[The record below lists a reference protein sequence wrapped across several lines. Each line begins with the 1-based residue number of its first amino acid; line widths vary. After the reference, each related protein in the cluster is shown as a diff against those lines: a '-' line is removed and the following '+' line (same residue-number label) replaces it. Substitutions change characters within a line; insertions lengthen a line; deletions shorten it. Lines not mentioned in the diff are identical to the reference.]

1 LALSELKSNLS
12 SLKFGDSR
20 PIIRHEIGNT
30 VSQASARLDD
40 VKRLAGILTK
50 APGLKFAA
58 NQTLLQSTKIA
69 NAAFSKKG
77 VGNMVLA
84 GLGAAFKATVGTGL
98 FLTSN
103 AGKAGTGFHSVN
115 PSVSQSYLT
124 DGPAANPI
132 TGGDTSAGGFL
143 NKAIAAVSSV
153 ATAIGAQSANYHAAK
168 EVLGGGKVSKNYTNP
183 KYKDVGKDQGKT
195 LIFVDNS
202 RQVKKEVRSN
212 AYKEFDDATDERIKY
227 LEKTD
232 IKDKQLPKYYT
243 KDVGDTLQG
252 TQVLSEAL
260 DVDEQDI
267 VPFVF
272 NFYTPGE
279 NTDKF
284 LYFRAFLDNLSD
296 TYNAS
301 WSGIKYIGRAEE
313 FYTYTGF
320 GRTMSFGF
328 KAAAFSKKELQPI
341 YQKLNHLV
349 GGTAPTYGSEGL
361 FMRGT
366 LLKLTI
372 GDYIKDQNGFL
383 TSVSL
388 TWNTDYQWEIEGA
401 LKVPHVLDVS
411 CEFTPIHT
419 FNPEFGIDEKRFIG
433 NRSVQSVNAFGT

>member
-1 LALSELKSNLS
+1 MALSELKSNLA
-12 SLKFGDSR
+12 SLKFGDNK
-20 PIIRHEIGNT
+20 PIVRHEIGNT
-30 VSQASARLDD
+30 VSQSSARLDD

-50 APGLKFAA
+50 APGRKFAA
-58 NQTLLQSTKIA
+58 NQTLLQSSQIA
-69 NAAFSKKG
+69 SAAFSKKG

-103 AGKAGTGFHSVN
+103 ASKAGTGFHSVN

-153 ATAIGAQSANYHAAK
+153 ATAIGAQSSNYHAAK

-195 LIFVDNS
+195 QIFIDNS
-202 RQVKKEVRSN
+202 RQVKKDIRSN
-212 AYKEFDDATDERIKY
+212 AYKEFDDATNDKVKY
-227 LEKTD
+227 LEKTEV
-232 IKDKQLPKYYT
+232 KDKQLPKYYT
-243 KDVGDTLQG
+243 KGTGDLLQG
-252 TQVLSEAL
+252 REVLTEAL
-260 DVDEQDI
+260 GVDEQDI
-267 VPFVF
+267 IPFVF

-284 LYFRAFLDNLSD
+284 LYFRAFLDSLTDN
-296 TYNAS
+296 YNAS

-313 FYTYTGF
+313 FFTYTGF

-328 KAAAFSKKELQPI
+328 KAAAFSKNELQPI

-372 GDYIKDQNGFL
+372 GDYIKEQNGFL

-388 TWNTDYQWEIEGA
+388 TWNTDYQWEVDGD
-401 LKVPHVLDVS
+401 LKVPHLLDVS
-411 CEFTPIHT
+411 CEFTPIHS
-419 FNPEFGIDEKRFIG
+419 FNPEFGIDEKRFLG

>member
-1 LALSELKSNLS
+1 MALSELKSNLS

-284 LYFRAFLDNLSD
+284 LYFSIFR
-296 TYNAS
+296 
-301 WSGIKYIGRAEE
+301 
-313 FYTYTGF
+313 
-320 GRTMSFGF
+320 
-328 KAAAFSKKELQPI
+328 QPI
-341 YQKLNHLV
+341 RQL
-349 GGTAPTYGSEGL
+349 
-361 FMRGT
+361 
-366 LLKLTI
+366 
-372 GDYIKDQNGFL
+372 
-383 TSVSL
+383 
-388 TWNTDYQWEIEGA
+388 
-401 LKVPHVLDVS
+401 
-411 CEFTPIHT
+411 
-419 FNPEFGIDEKRFIG
+419 
-433 NRSVQSVNAFGT
+433 